1 MEKTAVVLAGGGS
14 RGAYQ
19 IGVWKA
25 MRELHIDYQLVAG
38 TSVGAL
44 NGALMVQQEYDKA
57 LQVWE
62 NISSQEIVGDAI
74 PQQDDPDDRF
84 LRRAFARQAFAH
96 GGWSCLPWSAL
107 SAGWWTRSGFGI
119 RRSILRW

>member
-84 LRRAFARQAFAH
+84 LPLLTE
-96 GGWSCLPWSAL
+96 GWSCLPWSTL

>member
-96 GGWSCLPWSAL
+96 GGVELSAL
-107 SAGWWTRSGFGI
+107 EHFVSRLVDEERFWI